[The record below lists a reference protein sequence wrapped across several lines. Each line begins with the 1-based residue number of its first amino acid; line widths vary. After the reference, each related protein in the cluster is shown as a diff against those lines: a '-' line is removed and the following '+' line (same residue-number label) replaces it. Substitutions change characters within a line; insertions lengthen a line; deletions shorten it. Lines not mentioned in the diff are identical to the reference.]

1 MQFLGM
7 SDEEKHSALK
17 TIFAGGS
24 VMFFATIAAKF
35 LALMYRLMTGRLLG
49 PVDYGVL
56 TLMMTVYSTVTTFAF
71 LSIPQGVQKYV
82 SDYRGKQNHEK
93 VKGTV
98 YSGLLMVLGISTLAG
113 LILFTGSRFLAVEIF
128 NEELAIWPIR
138 FVAISLP
145 FLGATKVL
153 TNVAEGYEMMKP
165 TAYTGEIGVN
175 VIKVALTAVLIYFS
189 FGYMGA
195 AFAFSFAIICGGFIA
210 YYFYRKIIPEKVDR
224 VAPNHNYREIGI
236 FSLPLIAGGL
246 FGVISG
252 QIDTYMLQYFLGTEQ
267 VGLYNAAYPFAL
279 LIYSF
284 SNVFSSI
291 FMSAAS
297 RLKSEGKEKLNA
309 EIFRT
314 LTKWI
319 SALGVP
325 LFLVM
330 FFFPR
335 TALLFF
341 GSDYYSAAPAL
352 RVLSVGFL
360 LSAITG
366 PVTNIYQAY
375 DRTELNF
382 YTSAILAVSNLIL
395 NYLFI
400 AVLDY
405 GILGAAYA
413 TTLSFGITAV
423 FNIAMTYRFFGKIPF
438 KPATFRIW
446 LFGSISILI
455 PYLLSNRLFEVTPR
469 WFFVI
474 DLVLFGGIYFI
485 LLGFTKTLEDEDRV
499 IIEGVLRKIGL
510 NEELASYL
518 KYSD

>member
-1 MQFLGM
+1 MG
-7 SDEEKHSALK
+7 DEERTSVLK

-35 LALMYRLMTGRLLG
+35 LALMYRLITGRFLG

-56 TLMMTVYSTVTTFAF
+56 ALMMTVYSTVTTFAF
-71 LSIPQGVQKYV
+71 LSLPQGVQKYV
-82 SDYRGKQNHEK
+82 SDYRGKQEPEMI
-93 VKGTV
+93 KGTIR
-98 YSGLLMVLGISTLAG
+98 SGLFMVLAISTLTG
-113 LILFTGSRFLAVEIF
+113 LILFAVSEFIAIQLF
-128 NEELAIWPIR
+128 NESKAIWPIR

-153 TNVAEGYEMMKP
+153 TNVAEGYEKMKP

-175 VIKVALTAVLIYFS
+175 AIKVALTAVLIYLS
-189 FGYMGA
+189 FGYLGA
-195 AFAFSFAIICGGFIA
+195 AFAFSFSIICGGFIA
-210 YYFYRKIIPEKVDR
+210 YYFYRKIVPEKVDR
-224 VAPNHNYREIGI
+224 ARPDYNYREIWF
-236 FSLPLIAGGL
+236 FSLPLIAGGV

-252 QIDTYMLQYFLGTEQ
+252 QIDTYMLQYFLGTQQ

-291 FMSAAS
+291 FMSTAS

-309 EIFRT
+309 DIFRT

-319 SALGVP
+319 SALGIP
-325 LFLVM
+325 LFLIM
-330 FFFPR
+330 FFFPK
-335 TALLFF
+335 TALVFF

-352 RVLSVGFL
+352 KVLSIGFL

-366 PVTNIYQAY
+366 PVTNLYQAY

-382 YTSAILAVSNLIL
+382 YTSVILAISNLVL

-400 AVLDY
+400 AVLRY

-413 TTLSFGITAV
+413 TTLSFAITAV
-423 FNIAMTYRFFGKIPF
+423 FNLIMSYRFLGEIPF
-438 KPATFRIW
+438 KPSTFRIW
-446 LFGSISILI
+446 LFGSLSILA
-455 PYLLSNRLFEVTPR
+455 PYLISNHLFQVTPR
-469 WFFVI
+469 WFFPI
-474 DLVLFGGIYFI
+474 NLVLFGTIYF
-485 LLGFTKTLEDEDRV
+485 LFLGFTETLEEEDRK
-499 IIEGVLRKIGL
+499 IIEGILRKIGL
-510 NEELASYL
+510 DEEIADYL
-518 KYSD
+518 RYSS